1 MSANYRRSALSGLRK
16 VEVDKLKDDEEE
28 GEEPGI
34 AWEMMLVT
42 GISLMA
48 ADVSLIIQLD
58 LATDLH
64 ANSSSSACS
73 RLACI
78 PDGGSHGK
86 SSSKRFELAI
96 NKIQIL
102 YIRPLVRRTGWRCW
116 SSSTALVSRLAST
129 QYRIRLTK
137 LGRFLS

>member
-73 RLACI
+73 RLAC
-78 PDGGSHGK
+78 K

>member
-1 MSANYRRSALSGLRK
+1 MSANYRRSALFGLRK
-16 VEVDKLKDDEEE
+16 VEVNKLKDDDGE

-34 AWEMMLVT
+34 AWEAMLAT

-58 LATDLH
+58 LATGFH
-64 ANSSSSACS
+64 AYSSFSARS
-73 RLACI
+73 RSACI
-78 PDGGSHGK
+78 PDGGNHGR
-86 SSSKRFELAI
+86 SSSKRFGLAI
-96 NKIQIL
+96 SKIKIL

-116 SSSTALVSRLAST
+116 SFSIVLVSRLAST

-137 LGRFLS
+137 LDRFLS